1 MKRLEIT
8 DAEMMMLVVQNE
20 ISRSEDARYDHR
32 LHGILLVSRGFSCYE
47 VASMLGH
54 TPRTIENW
62 VNRFED
68 DGLAGLQE
76 KLRSG
81 RPPKIEKQEL
91 NRIGKDLRRD
101 PRDFGYEQNLW
112 DGKLLGYHLSK
123 EYNISLGVRQCQR
136 MFHVLQFRRRKP
148 RPVIANADPVA
159 QKLFKKNCVKI
170 FNAQT

>member
-1 MKRLEIT
+1 
-8 DAEMMMLVVQNE
+8 
-20 ISRSEDARYDHR
+20 
-32 LHGILLVSRGFSCYE
+32 
-47 VASMLGH
+47 MLGH

-112 DGKLLGYHLSK
+112 DGKLLG
-123 EYNISLGVRQCQR
+123 
-136 MFHVLQFRRRKP
+136 
-148 RPVIANADPVA
+148 
-159 QKLFKKNCVKI
+159 
-170 FNAQT
+170 